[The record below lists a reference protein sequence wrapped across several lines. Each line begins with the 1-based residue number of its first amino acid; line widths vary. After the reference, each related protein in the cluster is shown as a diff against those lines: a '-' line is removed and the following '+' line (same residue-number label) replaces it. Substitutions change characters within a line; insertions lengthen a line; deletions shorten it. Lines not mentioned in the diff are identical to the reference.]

1 MSWFKK
7 IVSRILG
14 DEIEETS
21 TKYNDNYNGD
31 QQYKSFDQ
39 FENDYDYENYE
50 NEEETR
56 YIEDYHQDRTQVQGQ
71 NPNYMNGR
79 ESFKFP
85 IIQDEGNRNN
95 VQNGNSSK
103 WMNQEEY
110 VQPVSKQQVKQTH
123 NQDEQKP
130 LHLSDRRRPEQYSPF
145 VREPRGLRGV
155 VEKPSRENYNPFNPG
170 GTKKLAPQPKSRP
183 IVQAKPEKKIIKDPV
198 KTVNIESKAI
208 KVIEVNTPEEP
219 KKKFIPTRVPS
230 PIYGFQ
236 TPPKRNNNIY
246 DLLDEKEKNT
256 EKKNDVTLKNTAWGE
271 VAASSPQLVEK
282 TEETVSN
289 SIDKSKVP
297 PIEDTE
303 KVVVKENGINK
314 ENHQIISEQQH
325 NSEMDNIVPIEEND
339 GQVQNAVNEHIVEET
354 TETNQITLSPIE
366 TRGINDESE
375 ILPQELEVNNADSL
389 PSQSIESKIEEPVA
403 DEVKVAET
411 TLEVSDDEA
420 EVVSSFDNDLVA
432 ETVKEQTTELELLS
446 DVTIEQSENES
457 IQEIEPILEV
467 NKNDETPSDNTVPL
481 EPELIAD
488 TVNEKTNDSKLFTE
502 VVLEHSE
509 NEAVEEVESIAEI
522 EQEVESETEL
532 EAASTTAAI
541 EQANVQELNSV
552 QETVQELEA
561 EIEPETIQEIQNQ
574 EEPKR
579 TGSRVPFNVV
589 MLKSDKAK
597 MEQIRLQEIPLP
609 GVKSFAAGYT
619 KATSAQN
626 THVTSVSS
634 ETNSTSSNTIEKL
647 NSDHLIVTE
656 EKSTVSEAEP
666 AAIVE
671 ISALEVEQEVKIVPK
686 EENETMQNHDT
697 LEQHYNTIEV
707 KEPAPLN
714 EHLEEALSYLEAP
727 EEQTE
732 DFEWMDAQGEK
743 LIEALS
749 YFQID
754 GEIVQ
759 IVQGPAVTQ
768 FEITVGHG
776 IKVSKIRNLADDLKL
791 ALAARD
797 IRIQA
802 PIPGKSSIGIEIPN
816 RTSRAVRLSEV
827 VNHSSFIDSK
837 SPLEAALGLDLT
849 GEPVT
854 IDLRKMPHGMIAGA
868 TGSGKSVCINSLL
881 ISLLLKASPQDVKL
895 MLIDPKMV
903 ELAPFN
909 HIPHLVSP
917 VITDVKAAT
926 AALKWAVDEMDRRYQ
941 LFAHVGA
948 RDITRYNKMVEKE
961 RKFSLKMPYLVIV
974 IDELADLMMMS
985 PQEVEESICRIA
997 QKARACGIHL
1007 VLATQRPS
1015 VDVITGLIKS
1025 NIPTRIAFS
1034 VSSHVDSRTILDSQG
1049 AERLLGRGDM
1059 LYLGNGMS
1067 APVRVQGTYV
1077 TDDEIEAVTDFVRTL
1092 GEPEYLFQ
1100 QEELL
1105 KKVETIDEQDELFE
1119 EACRYICSEGSV
1131 SASSLQRKYRIGYN
1145 RAARLV
1151 DMMEAQGFI
1160 SESRG
1165 TKPREVFLTERD
1177 LDDLFG

>member
-1 MSWFKK
+1 MDK
-7 IVSRILG
+7 IAP
-14 DEIEETS
+14 IEET
-21 TKYNDNYNGD
+21 
-31 QQYKSFDQ
+31 
-39 FENDYDYENYE
+39 
-50 NEEETR
+50 
-56 YIEDYHQDRTQVQGQ
+56 
-71 NPNYMNGR
+71 
-79 ESFKFP
+79 
-85 IIQDEGNRNN
+85 
-95 VQNGNSSK
+95 
-103 WMNQEEY
+103 
-110 VQPVSKQQVKQTH
+110 
-123 NQDEQKP
+123 
-130 LHLSDRRRPEQYSPF
+130 
-145 VREPRGLRGV
+145 
-155 VEKPSRENYNPFNPG
+155 
-170 GTKKLAPQPKSRP
+170 
-183 IVQAKPEKKIIKDPV
+183 
-198 KTVNIESKAI
+198 
-208 KVIEVNTPEEP
+208 
-219 KKKFIPTRVPS
+219 
-230 PIYGFQ
+230 
-236 TPPKRNNNIY
+236 
-246 DLLDEKEKNT
+246 
-256 EKKNDVTLKNTAWGE
+256 
-271 VAASSPQLVEK
+271 
-282 TEETVSN
+282 
-289 SIDKSKVP
+289 
-297 PIEDTE
+297 
-303 KVVVKENGINK
+303 
-314 ENHQIISEQQH
+314 
-325 NSEMDNIVPIEEND
+325 D
-339 GQVQNAVNEHIVEET
+339 GQVQKAVTEHIVEET
-354 TETNQITLSPIE
+354 TETNQTSPSSIE
-366 TRGINDESE
+366 TSIVEHESE
-375 ILPQELEVNNADSL
+375 TPSEELKMSNVEDPIHSSD
-389 PSQSIESKIEEPVA
+389 SQSIETKIEGELVEEEA
-403 DEVKVAET
+403 KVAEPNIEVKAVREEIET
-411 TLEVSDDEA
+411 PSANTVTLETELA
-420 EVVSSFDNDLVA
+420 E
-432 ETVKEQTTELELLS
+432 ETLNEQTAEPKLLS
-446 DVTIEQSENES
+446 NVTIEQAESEVVKEA
-457 IQEIEPILEV
+457 EPILEV
-467 NKNDETPSDNTVPL
+467 KAVEEEVATPSANTVTL
-481 EPELIAD
+481 ETELAKETLNEQTAEPELLSNVTIEQAESEVVKETEPNIEVKAVEEEVETTSANTVTLEPGLVAD
-488 TVNEKTNDSKLFTE
+488 TVIEQTAEPMLSD
-502 VVLEHSE
+502 VVLEQSKDDI
-509 NEAVEEVESIAEI
+509 VKEVESVTEFENETTQEAVSTAVAI
-522 EQEVESETEL
+522 EQE
-532 EAASTTAAI
+532 
-541 EQANVQELNSV
+541 NVQELKPV
-552 QETVQELEA
+552 QETALELEP
-561 EIEPETIQEIQNQ
+561 EIVLETKPEIQMQ

-597 MEQIRLQEIPLP
+597 MEQSRLQEIPLP
-609 GVKSFAAGYT
+609 GIKSFGAGYT
-619 KATSAQN
+619 KSSSNQT
-626 THVTSVSS
+626 THVTSPSTEPNNVT
-634 ETNSTSSNTIEKL
+634 TNTSVELDSANH
-647 NSDHLIVTE
+647 DVPE
-656 EKSTVSEAEP
+656 EKTITS
-666 AAIVE
+666 
-671 ISALEVEQEVKIVPK
+671 EVESDKFKETPPVEVEHDDQVVSK
-686 EENETMQNHDT
+686 EQIETMQNHDT
-697 LEQHYNTIEV
+697 LEQLHNTIEV

-714 EHLEEALSYLEAP
+714 EHLEEALTYLEPP

-732 DFEWMDAQGEK
+732 DFEWMDSQGEK

-749 YFQID
+749 YFQVN

-791 ALAARD
+791 ALAAKD

-816 RTSRAVRLSEV
+816 RKSRPVRLSEV
-827 VNHSSFIDSK
+827 VTHSSFVDSK

-1034 VSSHVDSRTILDSQG
+1034 VSSHIDSRTILDSQG

-1077 TDDEIEAVTDFVRTL
+1077 TDDEIEAVTNFVRTL

-1119 EACRYICSEGSV
+1119 EACRYICNEGSV